1 MVEPS
6 GGCIALL
13 HVQQHVGE
21 ASIKGPQ
28 RGASHGYTP
37 CPEGCVPRAL
47 NTPLCTNLWHT
58 HATCIT
64 VANLPWVI
72 QVWMRPCAN
81 AVVLT
86 WTIAEPLAGAM
97 WRSSMGHRS
106 DQREVLS
113 ACSVFFNNRLLSLL

>member
-28 RGASHGYTP
+28 RGASHWYTP

-81 AVVLT
+81 AVVLH
-86 WTIAEPLAGAM
+86 M
-97 WRSSMGHRS
+97 DHR
-106 DQREVLS
+106 
-113 ACSVFFNNRLLSLL
+113 